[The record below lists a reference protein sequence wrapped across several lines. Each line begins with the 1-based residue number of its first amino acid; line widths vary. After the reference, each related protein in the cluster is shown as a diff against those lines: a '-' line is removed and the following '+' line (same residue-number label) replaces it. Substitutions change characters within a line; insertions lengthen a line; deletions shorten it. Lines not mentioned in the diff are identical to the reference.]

1 MNNKYAVLRISDQ
14 RASLCQRAGIVMLFD
29 DRAHA
34 RAYAVQR
41 ALQLRRPCDTI
52 FKPVEYI

>member
-1 MNNKYAVLRISDQ
+1 MNKFAVLRINGR
-14 RASLCQRAGIVMLFD
+14 RASLCLRAGVVILFD
-29 DRAHA
+29 DRARA